1 MIVAMMNSRLTPAN
15 ASSVSMATKIMKK
28 ATNFFKPVNSHQ
40 SHVHRKITVLQK
52 HVLQNQT
59 VVVKTIYVMKR
70 KPPPVVLQ
78 APKKHLRRKK
88 LDSRFV
94 RVNAVLQMRRTKSS
108 QFC

>member
-1 MIVAMMNSRLTPAN
+1 VIVAMMNFRLPPAN

-28 ATNFFKPVNSHQ
+28 ATNFFKPVNSQQ
-40 SHVHRKITVLQK
+40 SHVHRKTTVLQK
-52 HVLQNQT
+52 HVLQNHA
-59 VVVKTIYVMKR
+59 VVVNKIYVKKR
-70 KPPPVVLQ
+70 KPLRVVLQ

-94 RVNAVLQMRRTKSS
+94 RVNAVLQMRRRKPS